1 MVKQNVAIAVLGG
14 TGDLGRGLALRWARA
29 GHEVIIGS
37 RIEEKAV
44 DAAREANELL
54 GLNTIRGM
62 GNLAAADSADIVAL
76 TVPFAN
82 HAAMITALHAAVQGK
97 ILIDVTVPLRPPQ
110 VRTVQLP
117 EGGSTA
123 KAAQTALGEN
133 VRVVSAFQN
142 IAATH
147 LQDLDHEIDC
157 DVLVCGNDPSA
168 REQVIALAED
178 AGMTAWHAGRID
190 NSAIAEALTSGL
202 IFINGKYKIDG
213 AGIRI
218 TGKRRPA

>member
-1 MVKQNVAIAVLGG
+1 MKQKVEIAVIGG
-14 TGDLGRGLALRWARA
+14 TGNLGRGLALRWARA
-29 GHEVIIGS
+29 GHPVIIAS

-44 DAAREANELL
+44 DAAREANRLL
-54 GLNTIRGM
+54 GLNTVRGM
-62 GNLAAADSADIVAL
+62 GNLAAAALADIVTLA
-76 TVPFAN
+76 VPFAN
-82 HAAMITALHAAVQGK
+82 HAAMVAALHAAVQGK
-97 ILIDVTVPLRPPQ
+97 ILIDVTVPLCPPQ
-110 VRTVQLP
+110 IRMVQLP
-117 EGGSTA
+117 DGGSTA

-142 IAATH
+142 IAASH

-168 REQVIALAED
+168 REQVIALAEE

-190 NSAIAEALTSGL
+190 NSTIAEALTSGL
-202 IFINGKYKIDG
+202 IFINGKYNIDG